1 MWLFKYS
8 RLKKKGNIF
17 NILCFM
23 IPRELKMQ
31 RNAKKKNMYL
41 QGMEKVLWLDEY
53 VKSGLWSFVLEI
65 SHWTMLHGQGRSVEA
80 NSNQIKT
87 LIENNQCYTMRDSRC
102 TRNIQI
108 SVENQLHQ
116 LGYVDHFDVWVPHSS
131 QLLNRVQLFGTP
143 QTVSCQAPLAV
154 EFSRQEY
161 WSG

>member
-1 MWLFKYS
+1 MLYYS
-8 RLKKKGNIF
+8 KRVKNATEMQKKK
-17 NILCFM
+17 
-23 IPRELKMQ
+23 
-31 RNAKKKNMYL
+31 KKIV
-41 QGMEKVLWLDEY
+41 QIMEKVLWLDEY

-87 LIENNQCYTMRDSRC
+87 LIENNQCYTMRDSRH

-116 LGYVDHFDVWVPHSS
+116 LGYVDHFDVCVPHSS
-131 QLLNRVQLFGTP
+131 QLLNCVQLFGTP
-143 QTVSCQAPLAV
+143 WTVSCQAPLSV

>member
-1 MWLFKYS
+1 MLYYS
-8 RLKKKGNIF
+8 KRVKNATEMQKKKKIV
-17 NILCFM
+17 
-23 IPRELKMQ
+23 Q
-31 RNAKKKNMYL
+31 S
-41 QGMEKVLWLDEY
+41 MEKVLWLDEY

-87 LIENNQCYTMRDSRC
+87 LIENNQCYTMRDSRH

-131 QLLNRVQLFGTP
+131 QLLNCVQLFGTP
-143 QTVSCQAPLAV
+143 WTVSCQAPLSV